1 MFMNN
6 NILAGLA
13 VGQFCIGHG
22 GALGHHLSVY
32 LLRVS
37 REDVPFANLFLAC
50 W

>member
-1 MFMNN
+1 MFMNK

-22 GALGHHLSVY
+22 GVLGHHLSVY